1 MPDTWSILPPVDAPL
16 DLLPLVE
23 GQTLVA
29 QLSQRGIDTPEKA
42 RSFLDPRHYTPA
54 PPDFYG
60 LAHAGELLAEA
71 LTERKRIFVWGDFDV
86 DGQTSTALL
95 VSALQDVAGADRVR
109 FHVPNRFE
117 EGHGIHLDKLK
128 QLLAGPDFRPEL
140 LLTCD
145 TGIAEDASVGY
156 AKGAGLTVLVT
167 DHHDPAPALVEL
179 ARQGAPIWGAPPRP
193 CPMPTCAAPT
203 PSSIPNSRRLMTRC
217 APSQAS
223 ASPIS
228 SSNTSMPC

>member
-29 QLSQRGIDTPEKA
+29 QLLSQRGIDTPEKA

-54 PPDFYG
+54 PPDSLYG

-128 QLLAGPDFRPEL
+128 QLRRP
-140 LLTCD
+140 
-145 TGIAEDASVGY
+145 
-156 AKGAGLTVLVT
+156 
-167 DHHDPAPALVEL
+167 
-179 ARQGAPIWGAPPRP
+179 
-193 CPMPTCAAPT
+193 
-203 PSSIPNSRRLMTRC
+203 RLST
-217 APSQAS
+217 
-223 ASPIS
+223 
-228 SSNTSMPC
+228 